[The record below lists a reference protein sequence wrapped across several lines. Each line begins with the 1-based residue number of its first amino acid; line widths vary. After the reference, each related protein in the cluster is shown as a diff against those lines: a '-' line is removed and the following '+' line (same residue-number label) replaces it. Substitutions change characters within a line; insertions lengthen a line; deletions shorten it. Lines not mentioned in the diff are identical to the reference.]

1 MKPDRVTWHFV
12 ALNGEVEQFR
22 EVAFEQC
29 VASFGHVPHLESRLN
44 LEQNW
49 DEFFV
54 QLSILHNVGLK
65 GRRLQKLD
73 DLSHE
78 ASDVQDSLICRVEE

>member
-1 MKPDRVTWHFV
+1 MEPDRVTWHFV

-29 VASFGHVPHLESRLN
+29 VAGLGHVAHLESRLN

-49 DEFFV
+49 DELFE
-54 QLSILHNVGLK
+54 QLTILHYVGLE
-65 GRRLQKLD
+65 GRRL
-73 DLSHE
+73 
-78 ASDVQDSLICRVEE
+78 

>member
-1 MKPDRVTWHFV
+1 MEPDRVTWHFV

-29 VASFGHVPHLESRLN
+29 VASLGHIAHLESRLD

-49 DEFFV
+49 DELFV
-54 QLSILHNVGLK
+54 QLTILHYVGL
-65 GRRLQKLD
+65 
-73 DLSHE
+73 
-78 ASDVQDSLICRVEE
+78 